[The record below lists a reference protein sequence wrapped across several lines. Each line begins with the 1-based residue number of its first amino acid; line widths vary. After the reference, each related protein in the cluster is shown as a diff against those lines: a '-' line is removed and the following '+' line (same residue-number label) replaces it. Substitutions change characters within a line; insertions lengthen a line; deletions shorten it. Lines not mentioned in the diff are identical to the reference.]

1 MLFQSKFKP
10 LKIFMNIYVC
20 VSLVPDSTTKVK
32 IASDGKSIDENG
44 VSFIIN
50 PYDEFAVEEA
60 IRLKESKGG
69 EVTVVSVGTE
79 KAKEAIKKAFQM
91 GADKGVL
98 IKTDIVNFDSYFVAK
113 NLSEYLKDKKADII
127 FFGKQSIDFDG
138 LLIPSMVSELMNI
151 PCISVVVKLDIN
163 ENTVSAEREIEG
175 GKEVVEATL
184 PVIIGAQKG
193 LNEPRYP
200 NLKSIM
206 AAKSKPIEEVQVS
219 NSESRT
225 VISEMKLP
233 PAKTT
238 GKIFQNG
245 KDDVSELVR
254 LLREEAKVI

>member
-1 MLFQSKFKP
+1 M
-10 LKIFMNIYVC
+10 KIAVC

-32 IASDGKSIDENG
+32 ISENGKTIDENG

-60 IRLKESKGG
+60 LRIKEKNGG
-69 EVTVVSVGTE
+69 DVTAVAFGTE
-79 KAKEAIKKAFQM
+79 KAKEVIKKAFQM

-98 IKTDIVNFDSYFVAK
+98 IKSETADFDSYTVAK
-113 NLSEYLKDKKADII
+113 NLSEYLKSENPDLI

-151 PCISVVVKLDIN
+151 PSVSVVVKLEIN
-163 ENTVSAEREIEG
+163 GKKISAEREIEG
-175 GKEVVEATL
+175 GKEIVESEL

-206 AAKSKPIEEVQVS
+206 AAKSKPIQEIPAYYKGKKTEI
-219 NSESRT
+219 T
-225 VISEMKLP
+225 GMKLP
-233 PAKTT
+233 PSKSS
-238 GKIFQNG
+238 GKIFTNG
-245 KDDVSELVR
+245 PSDIPELVR